1 LGCSLWEN
9 TQKQAVLEPLTKK
22 EKRVKD
28 KAFKKVQKQ
37 KERADK
43 AFTKQQINRKGQ
55 KGT

>member
-1 LGCSLWEN
+1 MFFMGD
-9 TQKQAVLEPLTKK
+9 TQKQLVLEPLTKK

-43 AFTKQQINRKGQ
+43 AFTKQQINSKGQ